1 MKRKGFP
8 ETMSKALTY
17 VFSVC
22 SQVFPTPQPFSI
34 QLRLPCGIWE
44 SHGIQKQDS
53 SWSGVSKQ
61 TIQSFESV
69 MLDHDHLR
77 NQYFAAIEKQR
88 KQTNNQTNKQTN
100 KQTCLLF
107 HGQRPTSLSHAIL
120 LAAKGSD
127 ICVARVGLFGL
138 MSPGRQVCPHKPH
151 INNFRNTLNK
161 GDHRCKDGEFDRKT
175 IIAT

>member
-1 MKRKGFP
+1 MQKKKAFP
-8 ETMSKALTY
+8 ETISKALTY

-22 SQVFPTPQPFSI
+22 SQVFPTPQPFSN

-53 SWSGVSKQ
+53 SWSGVDSKQ

-69 MLDHDHLR
+69 MLDHDNLR
-77 NQYFAAIEKQR
+77 SQYSCSHR
-88 KQTNNQTNKQTN
+88 KAKQTNKQTN

-107 HGQRPTSLSHAIL
+107 HGQRPTSLYHAIL

-138 MSPGRQVCPHKPH
+138 MSPGRQVCPPKPH

-161 GDHRCKDGEFDRKT
+161 GDHHRKHADFHRKS